1 MTEIEMMQKELDA
14 MIAKREQIKAENS
27 VVCDMPV
34 ITNRGFTYKKGFTA
48 GELIN
53 AIKSN

>member
-1 MTEIEMMQKELDA
+1 MMQKELDA
-14 MIAKREQIKAENS
+14 RIAKREQIKAENS

-48 GELIN
+48 GELLN